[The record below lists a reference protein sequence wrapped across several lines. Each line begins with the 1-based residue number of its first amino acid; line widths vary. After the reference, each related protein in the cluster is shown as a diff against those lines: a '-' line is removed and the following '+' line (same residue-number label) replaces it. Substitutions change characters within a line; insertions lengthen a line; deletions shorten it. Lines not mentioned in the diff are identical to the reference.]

1 MKKLLALIV
10 VALPILAYA
19 QVGALINAIGA
30 VGAMLTKS
38 ITDEQKKEEL
48 QAAKEAKEAEA
59 EQQKQAQIEKQ
70 QEHEMI
76 MAQLE
81 KDLKSGRAQATDF
94 DDLALMY
101 DDGVKCFGIARS
113 PLLKADQQM
122 CMIYGRI
129 ERELNG
135 YLIVVTP
142 KERGQ
147 FRGDYFAVA
156 IDSKTKRP
164 KDAQDWQRVNGPI
177 AVYGK
182 YTSNMKYST
191 VGGETKI
198 MPVFKAKHIVFSYTH
213 IY

>member
-1 MKKLLALIV
+1 MKKLFLLLII
-10 VALPILAYA
+10 AIPLFAYA
-19 QVGALINAIGA
+19 QVGALINAISA
-30 VGAMLTKS
+30 AGAMLTKS
-38 ITDEQKKEEL
+38 ITDDQKKEEQ

-59 EQQKQAQIEKQ
+59 AQKKQAQIEQQ
-70 QEHEMI
+70 QESDLVA
-76 MAQLE
+76 AQRE
-81 KDLKSGRAQATDF
+81 QDLKAGKVQAQDF
-94 DDLALMY
+94 DDLTLLY
-101 DDGVKCFGIARS
+101 DDGTDCFDLAKS
-113 PLLKADQQM
+113 PLLKPDQQM

-142 KERGQ
+142 KARGQ

-156 IDSKTKRP
+156 VDSKTKRP
-164 KDAQDWQRVNGPI
+164 KDVPNGLRINGQI

>member
-1 MKKLLALIV
+1 MKKLFIFIV
-10 VALPILAYA
+10 ISLPMLAYA
-19 QVGALINAIGA
+19 QVGALINVITAA
-30 VGAMLTKS
+30 GAMLTKS

-59 EQQKQAQIEKQ
+59 AQKKQAQIEQQ
-70 QEHEMI
+70 QESDLVAE
-76 MAQLE
+76 QRE
-81 KDLKSGRAQATDF
+81 QDLKAGKVQAQDF
-94 DDLALMY
+94 DDLVLMY
-101 DDGVKCFGIARS
+101 DDAAECFDLAKS
-113 PLLKADQQM
+113 PLLKPNQQM
-122 CMIYGRI
+122 CVIYGRI

-135 YLIVVTP
+135 YMIVVTP

-147 FRGDYFAVA
+147 LRGSYFAVS

-164 KDAQDWQRVNGPI
+164 KDSPDGLRINGQL

-182 YTSNMKYST
+182 YTNNMKYST

>member
-1 MKKLLALIV
+1 MNKIIAILLI
-10 VALPILAYA
+10 ALPSLAYA
-19 QVGALINAIGA
+19 QIGSLISAIGA

-38 ITDEQKKEEL
+38 ITDEQKKEDL

-59 EQQKQAQIEKQ
+59 EQQKQAQLER
-70 QEHEMI
+70 EHE
-76 MAQLE
+76 ADLAAEQHQQ
-81 KDLKSGRAQATDF
+81 DLKSGKIQAQDF
-94 DDLALMY
+94 DDLALLY
-101 DDGVKCFGIARS
+101 DDGSDCFDLAKS
-113 PLLKADQQM
+113 PLLKPDQQM
-122 CMIYGRI
+122 CVIYGRI

-135 YLIVVTP
+135 YLIVVAP
-142 KERGQ
+142 KDRGQ

-156 IDSKTKRP
+156 VDSKTKRP
-164 KDAQDWQRVNGPI
+164 KDVPNGLRI
-177 AVYGK
+177 NGQLAVYGK

>member
-1 MKKLLALIV
+1 MKKTIAILLI
-10 VALPILAYA
+10 ALPSLANA
-19 QVGALINAIGA
+19 QVGLLLNAIGS
-30 VGAMLTKS
+30 VGAMITKS

-48 QAAKEAKEAEA
+48 QAAKDAKEAEA
-59 EQQKQAQIEKQ
+59 EQQKQAQLEREREADLAAEQ
-70 QEHEMI
+70 HE
-76 MAQLE
+76 Q
-81 KDLKSGRAQATDF
+81 DLKSGKIQAQDF
-94 DDLALMY
+94 DDLVLLY
-101 DDGVKCFGIARS
+101 DDGSDCFDLAKS

-142 KERGQ
+142 KDRGQ

-156 IDSKTKRP
+156 VDSKTKRP
-164 KDAQDWQRVNGPI
+164 KDVPNGLRI
-177 AVYGK
+177 NGQLAVYGK